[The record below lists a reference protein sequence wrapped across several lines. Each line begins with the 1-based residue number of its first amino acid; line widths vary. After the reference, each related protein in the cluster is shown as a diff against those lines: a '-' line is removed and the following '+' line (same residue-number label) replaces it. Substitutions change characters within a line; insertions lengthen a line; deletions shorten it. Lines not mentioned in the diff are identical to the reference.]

1 MQQNM
6 IEQNIIITEPNK
18 NLRALGRNALRNNWK
33 VAIMAVCTYVL
44 VLNVPPVIFNGLFGT
59 NIFSI
64 FTNSGYTYGFDAE
77 TYASMY
83 NNMPDYCFLG
93 TVYVLLVAG
102 AFELGLSMFFLAVFR
117 MHKVHVADVFLGF
130 EHFLKALGLFFFM
143 NLFICLWTLLFIV
156 PGIIASIR
164 YSQAFFILADDPSK
178 GIRQCMDESKAM
190 MKGNKSKYFLLS
202 LSFIGWMLL
211 AMIPSSIVESI
222 GNTVSNNEVIVSL
235 FSIVG
240 TLLVAP
246 VTVYMY
252 STYAGFYEI
261 LAGHLIK
268 ETVPVPVTVEEA
280 KEVYAGLIAQEV
292 QEELEEVMEA
302 EEAAETEE
310 TKISE
315 DTEETD
321 AAEEKEESIETE
333 VPGEPEED
341 TNEEPKN
348 E

>member
-59 NIFSI
+59 NIVSI

-77 TYASMY
+77 TYANMY

-93 TVYVLLVAG
+93 TVYILLVAG
-102 AFELGLSMFFLAVFR
+102 AFVLGLSMFFLAIFR

-143 NLFICLWTLLFIV
+143 ILFICLWTLLFIV

-202 LSFIGWMLL
+202 LSFIGWILL
-211 AMIPSSIVESI
+211 VVIPSSIVKSI
-222 GNTVSNNEVIVSL
+222 GNTVSNNTVVVSL
-235 FSIVG
+235 FFIVA
-240 TLLVAP
+240 TLLVVP

-280 KEVYAGLIAQEV
+280 KEVYAGLIAQEEQ
-292 QEELEEVMEA
+292 QEEEPSEV
-302 EEAAETEE
+302 AETEE
-310 TKISE
+310 QAEEEKSQVSE
-315 DTEETD
+315 ETEET
-321 AAEEKEESIETE
+321 EESVETKE
-333 VPGEPEED
+333 TGEPEEE
-341 TNEEPKN
+341 TSEESKN

>member
-1 MQQNM
+1 
-6 IEQNIIITEPNK
+6 
-18 NLRALGRNALRNNWK
+18 
-33 VAIMAVCTYVL
+33 
-44 VLNVPPVIFNGLFGT
+44 
-59 NIFSI
+59 
-64 FTNSGYTYGFDAE
+64 
-77 TYASMY
+77 
-83 NNMPDYCFLG
+83 MPDFCFLG
-93 TVYVLLVAG
+93 AVYMLLVSG

-240 TLLVAP
+240 ALLVAP

-280 KEVYAGLIAQEV
+280 KEVYAGLIAQEEQME
-292 QEELEEVMEA
+292 QEEEPVEAMEA

-321 AAEEKEESIETE
+321 VAEEKEESIETE
-333 VPGEPEED
+333 VTGEPEED

>member
-1 MQQNM
+1 M

-190 MKGNKSKYFLLS
+190 MKGNKSKYFLLYCH
-202 LSFIGWMLL
+202 LSDGCFW
-211 AMIPSSIVESI
+211 P
-222 GNTVSNNEVIVSL
+222 
-235 FSIVG
+235 
-240 TLLVAP
+240 
-246 VTVYMY
+246 
-252 STYAGFYEI
+252 
-261 LAGHLIK
+261 
-268 ETVPVPVTVEEA
+268 
-280 KEVYAGLIAQEV
+280 
-292 QEELEEVMEA
+292 
-302 EEAAETEE
+302 
-310 TKISE
+310 
-315 DTEETD
+315 
-321 AAEEKEESIETE
+321 
-333 VPGEPEED
+333 
-341 TNEEPKN
+341 
-348 E
+348 